1 MAPMRT
7 RLAADDVERYAR
19 AIVFD
24 ALRLKSGDR
33 LFVNC
38 EAEHRELV
46 AALAAVCYGAGIDI
60 DVEYDEPHV
69 LRARLLHAP
78 DELLGQSTAWSR
90 ARMRATIGPDAGLL
104 WVASAADPDVLS
116 GTPPDRL
123 ALDQSRRNSKLRWL
137 IRASDSLEQKWC
149 IVDFPTDGWAAQA
162 YPDLELDEAHRRLF
176 ADLCSFVRAGPD
188 DSDGAW
194 ARHAET
200 IAQRAIALDERRLRS
215 IRYHGS
221 GTDLEVGLI
230 PGAHW
235 CAGARESP
243 FGDVVSV
250 NMPTEEIFTSPDR
263 RLASGPFTCSRP
275 LSIFGRVIEGI
286 HGEFA
291 NGRLKRVD
299 CDRDDDADY
308 LRELF
313 ATRGG
318 DRIGEVALVDRS
330 SRIGATGRV
339 YWSSLLDENAASHFA
354 FGLGFPS
361 SVLDAGDTASKR
373 LVNSSDIHLDVMIGT
388 PEQDV
393 TGTDDRGRQV
403 PVIRDGSFCIT

>member
-1 MAPMRT
+1 MLAAAVDFRT
-7 RLAADDVERYAR
+7 R
-19 AIVFD
+19 
-24 ALRLKSGDR
+24 
-33 LFVNC
+33 
-38 EAEHRELV
+38 HRGH
-46 AALAAVCYGAGIDI
+46 Y
-60 DVEYDEPHV
+60 
-69 LRARLLHAP
+69 
-78 DELLGQSTAWSR
+78 
-90 ARMRATIGPDAGLL
+90 
-104 WVASAADPDVLS
+104 
-116 GTPPDRL
+116 
-123 ALDQSRRNSKLRWL
+123 
-137 IRASDSLEQKWC
+137 
-149 IVDFPTDGWAAQA
+149 
-162 YPDLELDEAHRRLF
+162 
-176 ADLCSFVRAGPD
+176 
-188 DSDGAW
+188 
-194 ARHAET
+194 
-200 IAQRAIALDERRLRS
+200 
-215 IRYHGS
+215 
-221 GTDLEVGLI
+221 
-230 PGAHW
+230 
-235 CAGARESP
+235 
-243 FGDVVSV
+243 
-250 NMPTEEIFTSPDR
+250 
-263 RLASGPFTCSRP
+263 
-275 LSIFGRVIEGI
+275 
-286 HGEFA
+286 GEFA